1 MRTFEASILR
11 GPFQAIFMTIKIN
24 KTVRD
29 VLGYFFIGGG
39 ALAIINSG
47 FSSNN
52 SSISLI
58 KSLIFNGLTFT
69 LFAVFNSQLADYIAK
84 RFPWVEN
91 PSRTFIIAL
100 IGTFVTTTVV
110 WLLIIYMWI
119 IAMTG
124 NLPSFATWYRNLNGT
139 SWTFSLIITIMV
151 SAILHGKNFL
161 LGWKQTILEAE
172 KLKKEQA
179 IAQYETL
186 KSQVNPHFLFNSLNV
201 LTTLVHKDADVAEQ
215 FINQLSKVYRY
226 ILESRAQEI
235 IGLDEEMRNLEA
247 YVFLMK
253 IRFGGNLQ
261 FDNQLNNNVLGKK
274 VAPLTLQML
283 VENALKHNEVSKL
296 YPLSIS
302 VFLDGDFIVVKNNL
316 QLKTNQNDS
325 TGIGLSNIKARYSF
339 LSQQPVSISE
349 TDGFFIV
356 KIPLIH

>member
-24 KTVRD
+24 KIVRD

-52 SSISLI
+52 SSVSLI
-58 KSLIFNGLTFT
+58 KSLIFNGLTFS

-124 NLPSFATWYRNLNGT
+124 NLPSLATWYRNLNGT

-283 VENALKHNEVSKL
+283 VENALK
-296 YPLSIS
+296 
-302 VFLDGDFIVVKNNL
+302 
-316 QLKTNQNDS
+316 Q
-325 TGIGLSNIKARYSF
+325 IGRAH
-339 LSQQPVSISE
+339 V
-349 TDGFFIV
+349 
-356 KIPLIH
+356 